1 MQLERLSEKMDSCLH
16 EVLSLKFQRQASR
29 NCGWR
34 LMGLMGFRGMFF
46 FGSSNEVL
54 LIFF

>member
-29 NCGWR
+29 NCGWN
-34 LMGLMGFRGMFF
+34 GIDGIDGISWHVFF
-46 FGSSNEVL
+46 WEL
-54 LIFF
+54 K